1 MSYSF
6 NKDYSSL
13 SGIAIPL
20 NIYDRDFNLA
30 LSNTS
35 SIPITGD
42 RIYSGKLGGIYAVPN
57 FLNANA
63 TVSDTNF
70 FIDFGDGTI
79 VENNLSAFH
88 EYKTSGNF
96 PITLVVTTSS
106 GFLFRSQDNYML
118 NVKDPVPDKIF
129 ITQDSQQQ
137 NESEGTVK
145 FFITRFNNLNTSSV
159 LSANNYKINLSV
171 DKNASPLENV
181 TTYIN
186 NPDFQYK
193 NKSFFF
199 TSPDVNFEVIDS
211 VETTSDFIYGK
222 YLSGG
227 LQVSTTSATDTIL
240 LGTSGFGTFHYYEPG
255 VVSEETVSSSTSAA
269 PPAPKVYAS
278 TFINSSI
285 IGTNNVPI
293 PTIQA
298 YGSTLIN
305 TTFAPAVES
314 YGSTLINST
323 IIGTNI
329 ILSNPTTQAY
339 ASTLINN
346 LSGGIYTIL
355 PNPTTQVYGS
365 TLINSTIMPPDLS
378 TRSLNV
384 LFLGKGRPFNARSI
398 DTSRLVTNATYQ
410 ADPSGLDSLIDSD
423 VYDVI
428 VFHNFEW
435 TNNGVVNPNTNTRA
449 SIKAFVERG
458 GVVFNADEHFNYDDN
473 LWQNTNLVQE
483 LGGISSGSPWKDRTA
498 SYLGQRVGYPTQ
510 IALDNNIIGTATRSE
525 GYKQNYA
532 QTILHAKS
540 NGMPIITEFPTS
552 QTVTTESIIHLW
564 DGGIS
569 GHLNSGVKG
578 KIVISGDSFT
588 ANGSTDYQTGIINRM
603 FDYFA
608 RTSILES
615 TNVIYASTL
624 INSTIIPP
632 DIILPTTHIYASTLI
647 NNTFAPAV
655 ESYGST
661 LINSTIIPP
670 DIILPTTRVYAST
683 LINSTFAPAVESY
696 GSTLINSTI
705 MPAKKLVYAST
716 FINSSIIGTN
726 NIPEPT
732 TQVYGSTLIN
742 NTFAP
747 AVESYGST
755 LINSTIIPPDIILP
769 TTRVYASTLIN
780 STFAPAVESYGST
793 LINSTI
799 MPAKKL
805 VYASTFI
812 NSSII
817 GTNNIP
823 EPTTQV
829 YGSTLI
835 NNTFAPAVESYGST
849 LINSTIIPNDPRQIG
864 QSILNENAQDYS
876 GIATSTNQNGNI
888 IAIGAPGN
896 DGGGANSG
904 HVRVYYY
911 INNTWTQLG
920 QDIDGEAANDEFG
933 MRIEL
938 NDAGNIVA
946 ISSRMNDGNG
956 NNSGHV
962 RVYQYINNTW
972 TQLGQ
977 DIDGV
982 NANDNSGFS
991 VSINGAGDRVAIGA
1005 RGDYGNDD
1013 ATAGDGNG
1021 YVRVF
1026 SYNSATSTWIQLGQ
1040 VLTGLYNGDQFGYDL
1055 SMDRS
1060 GDRVAIAAVNT
1071 GASNL
1076 IEIRAGNTRVYE
1088 YSLAT
1093 STWTQLGS
1101 DIIGE
1106 SYGDYS
1112 GLYEGIELNAAGNII
1127 AIGAPGNDGGG
1138 LTSGHVRVYYYTTGT
1153 GWSQLGGDIDGEAA
1167 NDQFGA
1173 VVCMNDAG
1181 NKIAGSTLTN
1191 GVPGPVEKVRVFSYS
1206 SNTWTQV
1213 GSDFND
1219 FGQSISMNGA
1229 GDQIVIG
1236 DGRIST
1242 GITRVFET

>member
-222 YLSGG
+222 YLSGE

-483 LGGISSGSPWKDRTA
+483 LGGISSGSSWKDRTA
-498 SYLGQRVGYPTQ
+498 SNLGQRVGYPTQ

-624 INSTIIPP
+624 LNSTIIPP
-632 DIILPTTHIYASTLI
+632 GIILPTTQVYGSTLI

-661 LINSTIIPP
+661 FINSTIIPP

-705 MPAKKLVYAST
+705 MPVKKLVYAST

-755 LINSTIIPPDIILP
+755 
-769 TTRVYASTLIN
+769 
-780 STFAPAVESYGST
+780 F
-793 LINSTI
+793 
-799 MPAKKL
+799 
-805 VYASTFI
+805 
-812 NSSII
+812 
-817 GTNNIP
+817 
-823 EPTTQV
+823 
-829 YGSTLI
+829 
-835 NNTFAPAVESYGST
+835 
-849 LINSTIIPNDPRQIG
+849 INSTIIPNDPRQIG

-911 INNTWTQLG
+911 INNTWSQMG
-920 QDIDGEAANDEFG
+920 GDIDGEAANDEFG

-938 NDAGNIVA
+938 NHVGNIVA
-946 ISSRMNDGNG
+946 IGSRMNDGNG

-1005 RGDYGNDD
+1005 RGDFGNDD
-1013 ATAGDGNG
+1013 ATTGAGDG
-1021 YVRVF
+1021 YVTVF

-1055 SMDRS
+1055 SMDQS
-1060 GDRVAIAAVNT
+1060 GDRVAIAAVNI

-1076 IEIRAGNTRVYE
+1076 NENRAGNTRVYE

-1112 GLYEGIELNAAGNII
+1112 GLYEGIQINAAGNII

-1138 LTSGHVRVYYYTTGT
+1138 SMSGHVRVYYYTTGT
-1153 GWSQLGGDIDGEAA
+1153 GWSQMGGDIDGEAA
-1167 NDQFGA
+1167 GDQFGA
-1173 VVCMNDAG
+1173 VVYINDAG
-1181 NKIAGSTLTN
+1181 NKIAGATLTN
-1191 GVPGPVEKVRVFSYS
+1191 RDPGSVAKVRVFSYS